1 MTAPEV
7 VVLGDANPDLVLTG
21 DVVPRFGQAE
31 QILDGALLTMGGSA
45 CILACGLARLGV
57 DVALV
62 GVVGADLFGDYVRSF
77 LTDAGV
83 NTTGLRTHESLPTG
97 VTVVLGGGDRAILT
111 FPGTIPTLTADDV
124 DLELV
129 WSARHLHVAAYF
141 MQPALAPGLPQLLA
155 TAREA
160 GATTSL
166 DTNWD
171 PSDRWTG
178 VAQLLPHVDLVFPNL
193 VELFALAGTGGDPAD
208 PRAQDAAAARL
219 GSAGTTTVAV
229 KAGADGGMV
238 WTPGGQR
245 FTSPG
250 LVVDVVDTTGAGDS
264 FDAGYLSALLEG
276 ATPQQCLDRA
286 VICGSLS
293 TRGAGGTTAQP
304 SRDEVASFT
313 LSGR

>member
-1 MTAPEV
+1 MSSPDV
-7 VVLGDANPDLVLTG
+7 VVLGDAKPDLVLTG
-21 DVVPRFGQAE
+21 DVVPRFGPAE
-31 QILDGALLTMGGSA
+31 QLLDGALLTMGGSA
-45 CILACGLARLGV
+45 ATVACGLARLGV
-57 DVALV
+57 SVALV

-77 LTDAGV
+77 LSDAGV
-83 NTTGLRTHESLPTG
+83 NISGLRTHETLPTG

-111 FPGTIPTLTADDV
+111 FPGTIPSLSAADV

-129 WSARHLHVAAYF
+129 WSARHVHAAAYF
-141 MQPALAPGLPQLLA
+141 MQPALAPRLPQLLA

-166 DTNWD
+166 DTSWD
-171 PSDRWTG
+171 PSGRWAG
-178 VAQLLPHVDLVFPNL
+178 VAQLLPHVDFVFPDL
-193 VELFALAGTGGDPAD
+193 VELFALAGTGGDPGD

-219 GSAGTTTVAV
+219 GSAGTTTVAT
-229 KAGADGGMV
+229 KAGADGGLL
-238 WTPGGQR
+238 WTTGGQR
-245 FTSPG
+245 LASPS
-250 LVVDVVDTTGAGDS
+250 LFVDVVDTTGAGDS

-293 TRGAGGTTAQP
+293 TRAAGGTTAQP